1 MHATQRNVRGDAL
14 LTLLRQ
20 TLAADCLLW
29 RLLKA
34 IPADPFWGHSRFLLT
49 MISCQIFAMPSTWL
63 HGNELQFANWPE

>member
-1 MHATQRNVRGDAL
+1 MHATPRIVRGDAL

-49 MISCQIFAMPSTWL
+49 MISCQIFCDAIDVAAR
-63 HGNELQFANWPE
+63 QRAAVC